1 MAAEQTSSRKMPG
14 VYVTEASAFPPSVV
28 GVPTAVPIFIG
39 YTETAQDPETGQSL
53 YLRATPIGSMA
64 EFRRCFGGGF
74 TAQGVVVPWLL
85 DASGGA
91 APAAPARGG
100 DFQAGS
106 SDGTDTRIGRF
117 VVGTAQS
124 AGGALSFV
132 PQFNLYQALQLFFA
146 NGGGDCLVISVA
158 NYQDTQDAG
167 QPATGA
173 APAAVSRNNLL
184 AGLAVARDTRGG
196 TMLVVPEACLL
207 FDSTTSD
214 GVTSYNYDD
223 YAAVIVEM
231 IEQAGTL
238 QDRMAILDLPGAL
251 IPDNCTVDTLQETAN
266 AFYAAVAPA
275 AAGFSYA
282 ACYAPALATSLL
294 DKGSLTYASL
304 KGSAQTIMLMNNL
317 LTTQALALWPQIA
330 RQPGADY
337 GSTFVNVAAH
347 IAAAFPVPPE
357 DVIAT
362 ADTPAGTTGVTKRA
376 PHLLVSM
383 TPTSAPPLVPLPATD
398 AETVALDNFLTNALP
413 LLGTIKQILA
423 SQLNV
428 APPSGAVAG
437 IYAQSDN
444 QIGVWNAPANMA
456 VASAIQPV
464 IALSDDQQ
472 SGFNVPANG
481 NAINILRDF
490 TDRGTVVWGARTL
503 DGNSD
508 DLRYIQVRRTLIYV
522 EQSIK
527 SALQSFAFAPNDAH
541 SWAAA
546 TAIISSFLTEL
557 WMQGGL
563 MGAKAEEAFT
573 VSCGLGATMSE
584 LDLLNGTMIVSVSLQ
599 LVHPAEFVTL
609 NFEQAMLAS

>member
-1 MAAEQTSSRKMPG
+1 MATGQTGNRKLPG
-14 VYVTEASAFPPSVV
+14 VYVAELSAFPPSVI

-39 YTETAQDPETGQSL
+39 YTETAQDPATGQSL
-53 YLRATPIGSMA
+53 YLRATPIGSMD
-64 EFRRCFGGGF
+64 EFRRYFGGGF
-74 TAQGVVVPWLL
+74 TAQGVLVPWLL
-85 DASGGA
+85 EASGG
-91 APAAPARGG
+91 PASTTPAIGS
-100 DFQAGS
+100 DFEAGS
-106 SDGTDTRIGRF
+106 SDGTDTRTRRF
-117 VVGTAQS
+117 VVATAQA
-124 AGGALSFV
+124 AGGPLSFV
-132 PQFNLYQALQLFFA
+132 AQFNLFQALQLFYA

-158 NYQDTQDAG
+158 NYQGTQDNG
-167 QPATGA
+167 QPTAGA
-173 APAAVSRNNLL
+173 APAAISRNDLL

-214 GVTSYNYDD
+214 GVTSYSYDD
-223 YAAVIVEM
+223 YAAVTAEM
-231 IEQAGTL
+231 IEQAGDL

-251 IPDNCTVDTLQETAN
+251 IPDNRTVDALQETAN

-294 DKGSLTYASL
+294 DKGSMTYASL
-304 KGSAQTIMLMNNL
+304 KGSAQTMKLMNNL
-317 LTTQALALWPQIA
+317 LTTQALALWSKAGGQS
-330 RQPGADY
+330 GATY
-337 GSTFVNVAAH
+337 SSTFVNVAAH

-362 ADTPAGTTGVTKRA
+362 ADAPAGTTGVTKGA

-383 TPTSAPPLVPLPATD
+383 TPSSTPPLVPVPATD
-398 AETVALDNFLTNALP
+398 AETITLDNFLTNTLP

-444 QIGVWNAPANMA
+444 QIAVWNAPANLA
-456 VASAIQPV
+456 VASVIQPV
-464 IALSDDQQ
+464 IALNDAEQG
-472 SGFNVPANG
+472 GFNVPANG

-490 TDRGTVVWGARTL
+490 RGRGTVVWGARTL
-503 DGNSD
+503 DGNSE

-541 SWAAA
+541 SWASA
-546 TAIISSFLTEL
+546 TAMISSFLTGL
-557 WMQGGL
+557 WTQGGL
-563 MGAKAEEAFT
+563 MGSKAEEAFT
-573 VSCGLGATMSE
+573 VSCGLGSTMTE
-584 LDLLNGTMIVSVSLQ
+584 QDLVDGRMIVSVCLQ
-599 LVHPAEFVTL
+599 IVRPAEFITL
-609 NFEQAMLAS
+609 DFEQAMQAS